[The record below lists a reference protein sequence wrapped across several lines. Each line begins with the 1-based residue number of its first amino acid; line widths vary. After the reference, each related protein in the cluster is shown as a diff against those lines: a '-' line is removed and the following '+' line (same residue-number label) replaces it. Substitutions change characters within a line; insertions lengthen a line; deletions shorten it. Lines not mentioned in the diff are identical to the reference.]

1 MNVMS
6 RLPSILGMFAVI
18 LSSGVGAGC
27 QSKGTQLEVTAF
39 RSSSSPEIYREQF
52 DAGYYCINAD
62 QSWTFIFEIKPVQV
76 STSQPGDDAAS
87 EPTAEAVSAGDVLWM
102 SQIVEVEVFWRPQPG
117 RSYAES
123 SQTNANI
130 VYGLTT
136 GAGSI
141 TYEGAGFVSFSL
153 SADKKRMQG
162 RIESS
167 TLYPARTVNA
177 PPDLFGPCRMTGSF
191 TAVED
196 RKHVVEKLREI
207 RRRVGPPVSGTSTGE
222 Y

>member
-1 MNVMS
+1 MNWKR
-6 RLPSILGMFAVI
+6 RLPPILGLFAVI
-18 LSSGVGAGC
+18 VSSGVGTGC

-39 RSSSSPEIYREQF
+39 RSPSAPEIYRERF

-62 QSWTFIFEIKPVQV
+62 QSWTFIFEIMPVQV
-76 STSQPGDDAAS
+76 AAPQTGDAAS
-87 EPTAEAVSAGDVLWM
+87 SQPTDETGSSEDALWM
-102 SQIVEVEVFWRPQPG
+102 SQIVEVEVFWRPRPG
-117 RSYAES
+117 TSYAES

-141 TYEGAGFVSFSL
+141 TYEGAGFVSFSP
-153 SADKKRMQG
+153 SADKKSIQG

-177 PPDLFGPCRMTGSF
+177 PPDLFGPCRMTGRF
-191 TAVED
+191 TAIED
-196 RKHVVEKLREI
+196 RKHVVEKLREF
-207 RRRVGPPVSGTSTGE
+207 RRRVGPPVSSTSAGE